1 MIGRLLSKLGLYRR
15 RRGYRS
21 RHGGLWTD
29 RVDAP
34 ERIARDRA
42 AGVIDAK
49 QEALLRSWMTD
60 GFVILPG
67 AIDPARADRLVA
79 TVEEAWRTRD
89 PRLAIE
95 FDSVRHPLD
104 PVHRTLRYKL
114 LDLYVH
120 DALALELAFSPVV
133 QSFLRLVF
141 EREALLFQ
149 GLTFEW
155 GSGDPVHQDTA
166 YVVVGSPLEFAA
178 AWIAL
183 QDVQPG
189 SGELCYYPGSHN
201 LEEAHF
207 GAGFRNWNR
216 DRDGVEK
223 RGSYL
228 EGLHERSR
236 ARGLELQRFL
246 PKKGDALIW
255 AADLAHG
262 SAPILDPTLR
272 RWSYVCHYCP
282 IDVKP
287 YYFASKPGHR
297 TIRRVA
303 GGGYSSSHYAL
314 DDRGP

>member
-1 MIGRLLSKLGLYRR
+1 MIGRLLGKLALRWG

-29 RVDAP
+29 RLDAL
-34 ERIARDRA
+34 ERIDLDRA
-42 AGVIDAK
+42 RGVLNAE
-49 QEALLRSWMTD
+49 QGRLLRAWIAD
-60 GFVILPG
+60 GYVILPG
-67 AIDPARADRLVA
+67 AIDASTADRMVA
-79 TVEEAWRTRD
+79 TVEKAWSVLD

-95 FDSVRHPLD
+95 LDGVHHPLD
-104 PVHRTLRYKL
+104 PALRAQRYKL

-120 DALALELAFSPVV
+120 EPLALDVAFSPLI

-141 EREALLFQ
+141 ERDVLLFQ
-149 GLTFEW
+149 GLSFEW

-166 YVVVGSPLEFAA
+166 YVVVRSPLEFAA

-183 QDVQPG
+183 QDVVPG
-189 SGELCYYPGSHN
+189 SGELCYYPGSHC

-207 GAGFRNWNR
+207 GAGFRNWKR
-216 DRDGVEK
+216 ERDGLDR
-223 RGSYL
+223 RGRYL
-228 EGLHERSR
+228 DGLHERSL

-262 SAPILDPTLR
+262 SARITDPTLR

-282 IDVKP
+282 MDVSP
-287 YYFASKPGHR
+287 YYFMSKPKQR
-297 TIRRVA
+297 EIRRVA
-303 GGGYSSSHYAL
+303 GGGYASSHYGVNGGGA
-314 DDRGP
+314 